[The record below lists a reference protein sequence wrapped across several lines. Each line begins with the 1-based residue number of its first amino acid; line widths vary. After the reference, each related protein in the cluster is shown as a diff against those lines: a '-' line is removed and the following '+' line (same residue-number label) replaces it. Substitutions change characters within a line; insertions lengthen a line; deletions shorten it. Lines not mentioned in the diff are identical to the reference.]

1 MKRKIKGILFLLLG
15 VALLLMAGGWYIYN
29 LAEDNNAGKQATDI
43 LEQMEILQN
52 NTAINTKPQ
61 TEKPES
67 SNALEDV
74 SQTEDV
80 SEGDA
85 PMVYESPLIYING
98 EAFCGKVEIEK
109 LGIKLPIYNEWDYT
123 KLKTAPCRYMG
134 NAYTN
139 DMIIAAHNYK
149 SHFGNLKDLEIGD
162 EIKFTDP
169 LGNEYVYAVCE
180 IITLD
185 GTAVSDM
192 NSGDWDFT
200 LFTCTKGGK
209 QRVTVRCERKY

>member
-1 MKRKIKGILFLLLG
+1 MKRKIKGVLFLLLG

-43 LEQMEILQN
+43 LEQMEALQN

-61 TEKPES
+61 TEKPEA

-80 SEGDA
+80 SEDDA

-109 LGIKLPIYNEWDYT
+109 LGIKLPIYNEWDYA

-169 LGNEYVYAVCE
+169 MGNEYVYAVCE

>member
-43 LEQMEILQN
+43 LEQMETLQN

-85 PMVYESPLIYING
+85 PMVYEPPLI
-98 EAFCGKVEIEK
+98 FFKSTT
-109 LGIKLPIYNEWDYT
+109 LLP
-123 KLKTAPCRYMG
+123 L
-134 NAYTN
+134 
-139 DMIIAAHNYK
+139 
-149 SHFGNLKDLEIGD
+149 
-162 EIKFTDP
+162 
-169 LGNEYVYAVCE
+169 
-180 IITLD
+180 
-185 GTAVSDM
+185 
-192 NSGDWDFT
+192 
-200 LFTCTKGGK
+200 
-209 QRVTVRCERKY
+209 